1 MIRQD
6 YQLFFTGQVVPVAV
20 QGPMVKLLPV
30 MQQVKVIQIVG
41 INFTMAH
48 LLGPVIGINR
58 LRSTVHLQ
66 PVITFRN
73 RPCPEKPVNL
83 LVY

>member
-6 YQLFFTGQVVPVAV
+6 YQLFFTGQVVLVAV

-30 MQQVKVIQIVG
+30 MQRVKVIWII
-41 INFTMAH
+41 INFTMVH

-58 LRSTVHLQ
+58 LRSTVHRQ
-66 PVITFRN
+66 PVMTFRKK
-73 RPCPEKPVNL
+73 PTPEKPVNL
-83 LVY
+83 LVS